1 MEYKLN
7 KIDTDIRRKIID
19 ETKNGKINKLNKS
32 TQIKVNYKKDKKKE
46 NKEKDRM
53 AKNYVTIDGYINE
66 ELNIEGEKDIDK
78 DNSIGTI
85 LDMKG

>member
-7 KIDTDIRRKIID
+7 KIDTDIRRKIMD
-19 ETKNGKINKLNKS
+19 ETKNGKIHKLNKS
-32 TQIKVNYKKDKKKE
+32 TKIKVNYKKDKKKE

-53 AKNYVTIDGYINE
+53 AKNYVTIDGDINE

>member
-7 KIDTDIRRKIID
+7 KIDTDIRRKIMD
-19 ETKNGKINKLNKS
+19 ETKNGKIHKLNKL

>member
-1 MEYKLN
+1 MEYRLN
-7 KIDTDIRRKIID
+7 KIDTDIRRKIMD
-19 ETKNGKINKLNKS
+19 ETKNGKIHKLNKS
-32 TQIKVNYKKDKKKE
+32 TEIKINHKEDRKKE
-46 NKEKDRM
+46 NKEKNKIV
-53 AKNYVTIDGYINE
+53 KNYITIDGYINE